1 MDHVARPARALLI
14 LAATL
19 LTAPAELTAQD
30 LSAKSRY
37 NLFHRTPRELRRPL
51 ITDRPDRTESP
62 YTVDA
67 GMFQVEADVFSYQR
81 DGSADGQ
88 PNISS
93 SSLNLAPINLKAG
106 LLNNVDFQF
115 VVAPWSWN
123 KSDESGR
130 AIERE
135 KGLGS
140 IAGRLKVNLWGN
152 DGGRTAFAAMPFV
165 AFLGEAGVSGRTTN
179 FGVILPLAVDLGG
192 DWGLGSMLQLES
204 VGQRDGLPR
213 ELLLISSV
221 SIGRGI
227 VGSLSGYAE
236 FFSGYVVDNGDAWEA
251 TTDFGLTYGIG
262 ENVQLDAGVNVGLT
276 RDAQDLNPFVGISA
290 RF

>member
-1 MDHVARPARALLI
+1 MDGVAPACRALLV
-14 LAATL
+14 LGAAL
-19 LTAPAELTAQD
+19 FVAPFDVTAQD
-30 LSAKSRY
+30 AASKSRY
-37 NLFHRTPRELRRPL
+37 SLFHRTPRELRRPL
-51 ITDRPDRTESP
+51 VTDRPDRTESA

-81 DGSADGQ
+81 DGSADGV
-88 PNISS
+88 PNVSS
-93 SSLNLAPINLKAG
+93 ASLNLAPINLKAG
-106 LLNNVDFQF
+106 LLPNMDFQF
-115 VVAPWSWN
+115 VVAPFTWH

-130 AIERE
+130 DIERD

-152 DGGRTAFAAMPFV
+152 DGGRTALAVMPFV

-179 FGVILPLAVDLGG
+179 FGLIVPFAVDLGG

-204 VGQRDGLPR
+204 VGQRDGAPR

-221 SIGRGI
+221 SLGRGI
-227 VGSLSGYAE
+227 VGSLGGYAE
-236 FFSGYVVDNGDAWEA
+236 LFSGYVVDNGDTWEA
-251 TTDFGLTYGIG
+251 TADFGLTYGIG
-262 ENVQLDAGVNVGLT
+262 DNLQLDAGMNVGLT